1 MCVNMGCV
9 MSVLDWNQKD
19 KVELRDWLRGLL
31 RSEVVDIV
39 FEKKDGTERTM
50 KCTLKEDTVVPY
62 EAKTEWKKVVSEE
75 NLAVWDVEKGGWRS
89 FRLDSI
95 KEIKWVVS

>member
-1 MCVNMGCV
+1 M
-9 MSVLDWNQKD
+9 
-19 KVELRDWLRGLL
+19 WLGGLL
-31 RSEVVDIV
+31 RSDVVDIV

-62 EAKTEWKKVVSEE
+62 EAKTERKKVGSEE
-75 NLAVWDVEKGGWRS
+75 NLAVWDVEKGAWRS

-95 KEIKWVVS
+95 KEIRWVME